1 MKTYSYLIL
10 TFLTI
15 TFGKLFSQEHVLPGV
30 FHNPATNPCGIYDKE
45 NIGSRRVISYTS
57 LREADVAWEKRV
69 WRDID
74 LRERQNQPL
83 YYPVE
88 FNACRSSLFQTITRQ
103 ILNGNI
109 VAFKDEDFMVPYST
123 AEFRRK
129 IVKIDTVENVIYNPQ
144 GEEET
149 VPVVVFDSTSIY
161 ERILKFRVKEDWF
174 FDRQKSSL
182 EVRILGLAAYEYNQ
196 ERDYYKEVYW
206 VYFPACRPW
215 FAVND
220 VYNFK
225 NDSERRSLDDVFW
238 KRQFSS
244 TIVKESNVYDRE
256 IAQYQKGIDALV
268 ESDKIKMDV
277 FKWEHDLW
285 NY

>member
-1 MKTYSYLIL
+1 MKTYTYHLLLIL
-10 TFLTI
+10 IGSFT
-15 TFGKLFSQEHVLPGV
+15 KSYSQEHILPGV
-30 FHNPATNPCGIYDKE
+30 FNPSVPDPCGIYNKE
-45 NIGSRRVISYTS
+45 NIGSRRPISYTS
-57 LREADVAWEKRV
+57 LREGDVAWEKRI

-83 YYPVE
+83 YYPLE
-88 FNACRSSLFQTITRQ
+88 FTPCRSSLFQTITRQ

-109 VAFKDEDFMVPYST
+109 IAFKDEEFLVPYNPI
-123 AEFRRK
+123 EFRKR
-129 IVKIDTVENVIYNPQ
+129 IVKTDTVENTVYNAL

-149 VPVVVFDSTSIY
+149 VPIVISDSTSIY
-161 ERILKFRVKEDWF
+161 ERVLKFRVKEDWF

-182 EVRILGLAAYEYNQ
+182 EVRIIGLAAYEYNA
-196 ERDYYKEVYW
+196 ERDYYKELYW

-215 FAVND
+215 FAAND

-225 NDSERRSLDDVFW
+225 NDSERRSLDDIFW

-244 TIVKESNVYDRE
+244 TIVKESNVYARE

-268 ESDKIKMDV
+268 ESDKIKMGI
-277 FKWEHDLW
+277 FTWEHDLW